1 MNNGKTTR
9 SGKRTA
15 LIILCA
21 VLALILALLVL
32 GTIYMESMMGLINR
46 NPNGETISRE
56 EYQEFLDSQTETAD
70 PDFTGEVLDPEDV
83 TWETI
88 EGVIEQGNDVIN
100 ILLIGQDRRPG
111 EGRSRSDAMILC
123 TFNKSEKTITM
134 TSFMR
139 DMWVQIPGYYDERI
153 NVCYMLGGMP
163 LLNECLEKN
172 FGVQVDGNF
181 EVDFSGF
188 IRVIDVV
195 GGVDVTLTE
204 AEANHL
210 NNQGFALTAGMNH
223 LNGEEAL
230 AYSRIRAIGDD
241 FGRTARQRTVLSAL
255 MQKAKQMSLGKLNS
269 ALRELLPMLTTDLS
283 NAEILGYA
291 LELFPILSDL
301 NVETLRI
308 PADGTYRDAEI
319 QGNQV
324 LIPDL
329 VANRELLAGCMK
341 D

>member
-1 MNNGKTTR
+1 
-9 SGKRTA
+9 
-15 LIILCA
+15 
-21 VLALILALLVL
+21 
-32 GTIYMESMMGLINR
+32 
-46 NPNGETISRE
+46 
-56 EYQEFLDSQTETAD
+56 
-70 PDFTGEVLDPEDV
+70 
-83 TWETI
+83 
-88 EGVIEQGNDVIN
+88 
-100 ILLIGQDRRPG
+100 
-111 EGRSRSDAMILC
+111 
-123 TFNKSEKTITM
+123 
-134 TSFMR
+134 
-139 DMWVQIPGYYDERI
+139 
-153 NVCYMLGGMP
+153 
-163 LLNECLEKN
+163 
-172 FGVQVDGNF
+172 
-181 EVDFSGF
+181 
-188 IRVIDVV
+188 VIDVV

-283 NAEILGYA
+283 NVEILGYA